1 MEKFANAFRVQGLV
15 SGLQALGLKLS
26 ERLLQK
32 SRPLIELDPGK
43 PSGISPG
50 WALQLP
56 AIIFLLSPALHPG
69 DFHGYGRYYKPSPG

>member
-1 MEKFANAFRVQGLV
+1 MWKHKLVEKFVNAFRVQGLV

-43 PSGISPG
+43 PS
-50 WALQLP
+50 
-56 AIIFLLSPALHPG
+56 
-69 DFHGYGRYYKPSPG
+69 